1 MITPINVGS
10 NIDVSVHLRLP
21 VSFFIVRQVVEQ
33 GKCNT
38 VITIIQTAVVTV
50 QPFAEKSRSSSG

>member
-10 NIDVSVHLRLP
+10 NIEVNVHFRLP
-21 VSFFIVRQVVEQ
+21 VSFFIVRQVVDQ

-38 VITIIQTAVVTV
+38 VIIIIQTAVVIV
-50 QPFAEKSRSSSG
+50 QPFAEKRCSSSG